1 MNTHHGPE
9 GDVKV
14 LKEKEGTGTNLLF
27 CLFLTSYFSFKEYF
41 GLKIEDRGKKVPCN
55 D

>member
-14 LKEKEGTGTNLLF
+14 LKEKECTGTNLLF
-27 CLFLTSYFSFKEYF
+27 CLFLTSYFLFKEYF
-41 GLKIEDRGKKVPCN
+41 GLKIEDWSKKVICN